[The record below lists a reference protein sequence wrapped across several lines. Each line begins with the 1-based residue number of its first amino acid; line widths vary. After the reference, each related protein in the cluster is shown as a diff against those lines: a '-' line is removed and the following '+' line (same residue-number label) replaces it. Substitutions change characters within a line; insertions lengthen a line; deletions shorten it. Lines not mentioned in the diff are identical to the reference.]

1 MKSMKNIS
9 KKTSN
14 LFKSFENISFGS
26 IKLDR
31 DLKMGLIVI
40 ILLLIFGLLIKNIIS
55 EIIQKVFTFFII
67 FTICILLTK
76 NAVISLIV
84 SIILYMIVQSIMNS
98 SFKME
103 KFKNEKDEDEEKK
116 EKNENI
122 DQEPITQKE
131 IGDLDS
137 ATQSLEIDD
146 ISKAT
151 HGLEKLGKMLN
162 GKIQLKDE
170 DKEETKPLNIDFR
183 NTKYAE
189 EKDTP
194 LSKAQK
200 ETYDLLNTV
209 KGLEDTIKT
218 LSPVLK
224 EGKRIMDLYQS
235 LNMK

>member
-1 MKSMKNIS
+1 MKNIS

-14 LFKSFENISFGS
+14 LFKSVENISFGS
-26 IKLDR
+26 IKLDK

-67 FTICILLTK
+67 FTISILLTK
-76 NAVISLIV
+76 NAVVSIIV
-84 SIILYMIVQSIMNS
+84 SIILYFIIQSIMDS

-103 KFKNEKDEDEEKK
+103 KFKNEKDDEDEEDKK
-116 EKNENI
+116 KKNENI
-122 DQEPITQKE
+122 DQEPITEKE

-151 HGLEKLGKMLN
+151 QGLEKLGKMLN

-183 NTKYAE
+183 NTKYSE
-189 EKDTP
+189 DKDTP

-200 ETYDLLNTV
+200 ETYELLNTV

-224 EGKRIMDLYQS
+224 EGKRIMDIYQS

>member
-1 MKSMKNIS
+1 MKTMKNIS

-14 LFKSFENISFGS
+14 LFKSIESISFGS
-26 IKLDR
+26 IKLDK
-31 DLKMGLIVI
+31 DLKIGLIVI

-67 FTICILLTK
+67 FTITILLTK

-84 SIILYMIVQSIMNS
+84 SIILYMIVQSIMNA
-98 SFKME
+98 SFKIE
-103 KFKNEKDEDEEKK
+103 KFKNEKDEETNK
-116 EKNENI
+116 NI
-122 DQEPITQKE
+122 DEQPITQKE
-131 IGDLDS
+131 LGDLDS

-151 HGLEKLGKMLN
+151 QGLEKLGKMLN
-162 GKIQLKDE
+162 GKIELKDE

-189 EKDTP
+189 DKDTP

-200 ETYDLLNTV
+200 ETYELLNTV

>member
-14 LFKSFENISFGS
+14 IFKSIENISFGS
-26 IKLDR
+26 VKLDK
-31 DLKMGLIVI
+31 DLKMGLVVI

-67 FTICILLTK
+67 FTISILLTK
-76 NAVISLIV
+76 NAVISLV
-84 SIILYMIVQSIMNS
+84 VTIILYFIVQSIMNS
-98 SFKME
+98 TFKME
-103 KFKNEKDEDEEKK
+103 KFKNEKDEEEKTNK
-116 EKNENI
+116 NI
-122 DQEPITQKE
+122 DEEPITQKE

-137 ATQSLEIDD
+137 ATKGLEIDD

-151 HGLEKLGKMLN
+151 QGLEKLGKMLN
-162 GKIQLKDE
+162 GKIELKDE

-200 ETYDLLNTV
+200 ETYELLNTV

>member
-1 MKSMKNIS
+1 
-9 KKTSN
+9 
-14 LFKSFENISFGS
+14 
-26 IKLDR
+26 
-31 DLKMGLIVI
+31 
-40 ILLLIFGLLIKNIIS
+40 
-55 EIIQKVFTFFII
+55 
-67 FTICILLTK
+67 
-76 NAVISLIV
+76 
-84 SIILYMIVQSIMNS
+84 MIVQSIMNS

-103 KFKNEKDEDEEKK
+103 KFKNEKDEKT
-116 EKNENI
+116 NENI
-122 DQEPITQKE
+122 DEEPITQKE

-137 ATQSLEIDD
+137 ATKSLEIDD

-151 HGLEKLGKMLN
+151 QGLEKLGKMLN
-162 GKIQLKDE
+162 GKIELKEE

-189 EKDTP
+189 DKDTP

-200 ETYDLLNTV
+200 ETYELLNTV

>member
-1 MKSMKNIS
+1 MKAMKNIS

-14 LFKSFENISFGS
+14 LFKSIENISFGS
-26 IKLDR
+26 IKLDK

-67 FTICILLTK
+67 FTISLLLTK
-76 NAVISLIV
+76 NAVISLVV
-84 SIILYMIVQSIMNS
+84 SIVLYFIVQSIMNA

-103 KFKNEKDEDEEKK
+103 KFKNEKDEEDKK
-116 EKNENI
+116 KKNENI
-122 DQEPITQKE
+122 DEQPITQKE
-131 IGDLDS
+131 LGDLDS

-151 HGLEKLGKMLN
+151 QGLEKLGDMLN
-162 GKIQLKDE
+162 GKIELKKE

-183 NTKYAE
+183 NTKYSE
-189 EKDTP
+189 DKDTP

-200 ETYDLLNTV
+200 ETYELLNTV

>member
-14 LFKSFENISFGS
+14 LFKSFEEISFGS
-26 IKLDR
+26 VKLDK
-31 DLKMGLIVI
+31 DLKMGLVVI

-67 FTICILLTK
+67 FVISILLTK
-76 NAVISLIV
+76 NAVISLII

-103 KFKNEKDEDEEKK
+103 KFKNEKDEEDEKTNK
-116 EKNENI
+116 NI
-122 DQEPITQKE
+122 DDQPITQKE
-131 IGDLDS
+131 MGDLDS
-137 ATQSLEIDD
+137 ATKGLEIDD

-151 HGLEKLGKMLN
+151 QGLEKLGKMLN
-162 GKIQLKDE
+162 GKIELKEE

-200 ETYDLLNTV
+200 ETYELLNTV